1 MSGFG
6 LGGFGSGPFGGGID
20 ATLIAN
26 GPAPDTLSGAA
37 GWVPTG
43 ASWLDGELLA
53 PSIPIISGK
62 LSTVTSS
69 KVPESLNFVVPEVVD
84 GYSWVPDSP
93 THPLARFGQQIDL
106 GIDITAPVTG
116 EVFHWRLGRFLV
128 HDWAWDDLART
139 VTVTCTGILSKA
151 NEASFTTPEV
161 PRADGTF
168 ASEFRRLM
176 VPGVSVF
183 IDPGLLDRPIP
194 QALQYPSNRLDALYA
209 IADAWPAR
217 IRTDQWGT
225 VNVLAPLPAIP
236 LPLWNLTDG
245 EGGTLVSAP
254 RADTRSGLYNVV
266 VGTCSAS
273 DTTAMTPIVAV
284 AQILSGPL
292 AVTTDGTGYGSVVKS
307 WSSPLA
313 ITQAEMQAAVNTML
327 VEASRPAVVSTVNC
341 APDPRIR
348 LDDATSVT
356 RAGRTWWGYV
366 VATELPLTIDGGAMR
381 VDVGVTS

>member
-6 LGGFGSGPFGGGID
+6 TGGFGDGTVDGGVD
-20 ATLIAN
+20 SALVAN
-26 GPAPDTLSGAA
+26 GPAPDVLAGAA
-37 GWVPTG
+37 GWAPTG
-43 ASWLDGELLA
+43 ASWLDGVLLA
-53 PSIPIISGK
+53 ASIPIISGR
-62 LSTVTSS
+62 LSAVTTS
-69 KVPESLNFVVPEVVD
+69 KVPESLTFVVPEAVD
-84 GYSWVPDSP
+84 GFSWVPSSP

-106 GIDITAPVTG
+106 GINITSSVTG
-116 EVFHWRLGRFLV
+116 DVNQWRLGRFRV

-139 VTVTCTGILSKA
+139 VTVTCVGVLSRA
-151 NEASFTTPEV
+151 LEASFTTPEV
-161 PRADGTF
+161 PRSDGTF

-183 IDPGLLDRPIP
+183 IDGGLTDRPIP

-225 VNVLAPLPAIP
+225 VRVLAPLPP
-236 LPLWNLTDG
+236 VPSPVWNLTDG
-245 EGGTLVSAP
+245 MVGTVVSAP
-254 RADTRSGLYNVV
+254 RTDTRTGLYNVV
-266 VGTCSAS
+266 VGTCSA
-273 DTTAMTPIVAV
+273 TNTAAVAPIVAV

-292 AVTTDGTGYGSVVKS
+292 AVTTDGTGYGAVVKN

-313 ITQAEMQAAVNTML
+313 VTQSEMQAAVDTML

-341 APDPRIR
+341 APDPRIG
-348 LDDATSVT
+348 LDDAISVT
-356 RAGRTWWGYV
+356 RAGETWWGYV
-366 VATELPLTIDGGAMR
+366 VSYELPLTIDGGTMR